1 MEILNSRSE
10 YSRCRIPRLRIDMEG
25 WKETN
30 LQGKKVSIV
39 DVKDSTEDTIEK
51 DMEDL
56 EGASRR

>member
-25 WKETN
+25 WKEAN
-30 LQGKKVSIV
+30 PQGKKVSIV
-39 DVKDSTEDTIEK
+39 STEDTIEK